1 MAKRPTQKTITSGF
15 SSANM
20 LNYNV
25 NEVLTAFDNTLSL
38 DGSAPNAMGADF
50 DMNSNDILNVGD
62 ITTVNLTVTGTITG
76 NVPPG
81 PAGATGDTGPTGA
94 TGATGPTGP
103 TGPEGP
109 TGATNLG
116 YTAAPTNGTVTS
128 DTGTDAT
135 LTVADA
141 TNAGLMVPEYFTRLA
156 SVEAAADVT
165 DTTNVTAA
173 GALMDS
179 EVDADIKTLVLPAN
193 TTISAFGASLIDD
206 ADAATAQTTLGV
218 DPAGTD
224 NSTNV
229 SLAGTPDYI
238 TLVGQVLTRNP
249 VDLAADVTGNLP
261 VTNLNSG
268 TSASATTFWRGDGT
282 WVTPSGSGDVAKVG
296 TPVNN
301 QIGVWTGDGTLEGD
315 PDFTFDAT
323 TNTLAIAASGKV
335 AFGAVTILDD
345 TTGTTTLSNIDAL
358 DATTEATIE
367 AAIDTLSNLTSVGT
381 IATGVWEATDVA
393 VLHGGTGSSTA
404 AGAATNLGVGTGDS
418 PQFTAV
424 NIGHATD
431 TTLARVS
438 AGLASI
444 EGDTIALL
452 TATQTM
458 SSKTLAD
465 VLLTGAIGEE
475 VFTIPSSTTPEL
487 DPADGTVQKWTLTG
501 ASTPT
506 EVFADGESITLMI
519 DDGTAYAITWP
530 TMTWVNNGGVAPTL
544 ATTGFTTVT
553 LWHFGTLYGA
563 LVGDGT

>member
-1 MAKRPTQKTITSGF
+1 
-15 SSANM
+15 
-20 LNYNV
+20 
-25 NEVLTAFDNTLSL
+25 
-38 DGSAPNAMGADF
+38 
-50 DMNSNDILNVGD
+50 
-62 ITTVNLTVTGTITG
+62 
-76 NVPPG
+76 
-81 PAGATGDTGPTGA
+81 
-94 TGATGPTGP
+94 
-103 TGPEGP
+103 
-109 TGATNLG
+109 
-116 YTAAPTNGTVTS
+116 
-128 DTGTDAT
+128 
-135 LTVADA
+135 
-141 TNAGLMVPEYFTRLA
+141 MVPEYFTRLA

-358 DATTEATIE
+358 DAT
-367 AAIDTLSNLTSVGT
+367 D
-381 IATGVWEATDVA
+381 
-393 VLHGGTGSSTA
+393 
-404 AGAATNLGVGTGDS
+404 
-418 PQFTAV
+418 
-424 NIGHATD
+424 
-431 TTLARVS
+431 
-438 AGLASI
+438 
-444 EGDTIALL
+444 
-452 TATQTM
+452 
-458 SSKTLAD
+458 
-465 VLLTGAIGEE
+465 
-475 VFTIPSSTTPEL
+475 
-487 DPADGTVQKWTLTG
+487 
-501 ASTPT
+501 
-506 EVFADGESITLMI
+506 
-519 DDGTAYAITWP
+519 
-530 TMTWVNNGGVAPTL
+530 
-544 ATTGFTTVT
+544 
-553 LWHFGTLYGA
+553 
-563 LVGDGT
+563 